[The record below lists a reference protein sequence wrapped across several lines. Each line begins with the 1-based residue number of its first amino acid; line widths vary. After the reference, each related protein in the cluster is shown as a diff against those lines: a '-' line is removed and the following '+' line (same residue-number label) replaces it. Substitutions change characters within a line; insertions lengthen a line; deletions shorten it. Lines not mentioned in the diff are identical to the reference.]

1 MKFLI
6 LFWSFYFLIIQLHG
20 QNEHT
25 YKQLSQ
31 TYLVE
36 QFPFVVK
43 IPVSNFLLRFE
54 DSIFVDIYQYQTY
67 KDSKFYP
74 ANKKDT
80 ITMIEYSFKQ
90 DGWYQIFVFTK
101 QGIKLCQTSV
111 LLLYKPKDSQKSNTV
126 TQVKPVQFEWK
137 GEGVISVNDSTVIV
151 PKKKRSYELDIYCT
165 AFVPADTLYINVY
178 KTEKKGEEILFCQW
192 KMSKQE
198 NGYYTR
204 CTFKRKELGRY
215 RLSVFDSRKYWY
227 GSKETDIQESR

>member
-6 LFWSFYFLIIQLHG
+6 FYFSVYLFILKLYA
-20 QNEHT
+20 QNEHA
-25 YKQLSQ
+25 YRQLSH
-31 TYLVE
+31 TYLVQ
-36 QFPFVVK
+36 QFPFTVK
-43 IPVSNFLLRFE
+43 IPVFNALMRFQ
-54 DSIFVDIYQYQTY
+54 DSILVDIYYYQTY
-67 KDSKFYP
+67 YDSKTYP
-74 ANKKDT
+74 ADKQDT
-80 ITMIEYSFKQ
+80 TTILNYSFKKE
-90 DGWYQIFVFTK
+90 GWYQIFVFTK

-165 AFVPADTLYINVY
+165 GSIPADTLYINVY

-198 NGYYTR
+198 NGYYAR